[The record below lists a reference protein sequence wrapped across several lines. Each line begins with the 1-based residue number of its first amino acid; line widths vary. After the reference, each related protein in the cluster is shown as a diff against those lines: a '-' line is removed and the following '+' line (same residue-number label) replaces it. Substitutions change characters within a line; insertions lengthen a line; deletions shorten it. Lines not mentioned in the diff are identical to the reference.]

1 MENANKPE
9 QLQAITARILQV
21 HTQTYS
27 TIEMPLLHLPL
38 PPKSPIDTPYILI
51 HPPSH
56 HPLTQPLALA
66 PYHCLCTTEPEESAG
81 RSLRANASGP
91 PGLGLEGR
99 HGIYRT
105 LTYLQTD

>member
-21 HTQTYS
+21 ICATS
-27 TIEMPLLHLPL
+27 VVS
-38 PPKSPIDTPYILI
+38 KSPTDTLSILI